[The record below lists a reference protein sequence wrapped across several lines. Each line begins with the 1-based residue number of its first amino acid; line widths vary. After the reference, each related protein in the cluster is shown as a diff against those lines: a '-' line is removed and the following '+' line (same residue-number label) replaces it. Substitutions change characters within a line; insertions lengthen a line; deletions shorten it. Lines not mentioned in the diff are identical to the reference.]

1 VIWNQKKRRK
11 KVMSNKEK
19 REALLDRMIHIY
31 GFEHERVIDFCHK
44 VDNKRYSTMML
55 TIMVHIEERH
65 AKW

>member
-1 VIWNQKKRRK
+1 
-11 KVMSNKEK
+11 MSNKEK

-31 GFEHERVIDFCHK
+31 GFENPRVIDFCHK

-55 TIMVHIEERH
+55 AIMVHIEERY